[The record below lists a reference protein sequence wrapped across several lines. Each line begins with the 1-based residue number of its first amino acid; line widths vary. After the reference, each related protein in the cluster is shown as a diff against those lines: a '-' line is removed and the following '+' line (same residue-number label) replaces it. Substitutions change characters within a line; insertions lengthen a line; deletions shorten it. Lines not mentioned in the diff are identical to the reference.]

1 MELCGRKSDGDR
13 KLITGVHHAAIIVSS
28 LQSLHFYEVLGFKEI
43 LRKERKYDTVV
54 LMDGYGF
61 RLEIFVDA
69 RHPAREAE
77 PYGIRHFALKV
88 DDLEKTMEELKD
100 VTFGPVRTDWTGQR
114 FAFTTD
120 PDGTVVELHE

>member
-1 MELCGRKSDGDR
+1 MEEKSDGDR

-28 LQSLHFYEVLGFKEI
+28 EYSLQFYEALGFKEV
-43 LRKERKYDTVV
+43 LRKERAYDTVV

-69 RHPAREAE
+69 RHPARGEE
-77 PYGIRHFALKV
+77 PYGFRHLALKV

-114 FAFTTD
+114 FVFTTD
-120 PDGTVVELHE
+120 PAFIT